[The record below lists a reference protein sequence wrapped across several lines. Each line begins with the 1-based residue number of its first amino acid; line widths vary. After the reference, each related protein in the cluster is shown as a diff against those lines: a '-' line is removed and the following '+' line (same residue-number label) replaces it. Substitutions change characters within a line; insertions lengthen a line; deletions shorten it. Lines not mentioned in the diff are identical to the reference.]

1 MAATESSPCSACGRP
16 PTDGCSRVVCPERK
30 VWRAAALD
38 DLAPAAHSGVFS
50 TNGQDG
56 HVQVG
61 AAGCYR
67 RVKHRGA
74 E

>member
-1 MAATESSPCSACGRP
+1 MTAAAESSCRACGHAP
-16 PTDGCSRVVCPERK
+16 IDGCSRVECPERK
-30 VWRAAALD
+30 AWSAGALD

-61 AAGCYR
+61 TAGCFR